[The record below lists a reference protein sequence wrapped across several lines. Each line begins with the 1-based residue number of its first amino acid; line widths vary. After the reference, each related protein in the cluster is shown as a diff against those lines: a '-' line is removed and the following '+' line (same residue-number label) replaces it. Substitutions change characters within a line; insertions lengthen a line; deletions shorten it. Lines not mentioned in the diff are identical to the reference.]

1 MLECLV
7 GSELAARSKELSAQ
21 LAPIAREC
29 GFILRRSRH
38 FSAPGFVLTLLKA
51 TVRGKA
57 SFNQLAMTL
66 GDIEEKTLSKQ
77 ALHKRIGP
85 AAARFMF
92 GTVAKALSLRW
103 NDGGP
108 DGGMLAGF
116 NRVIVEDSS
125 QRPLPATNHQHFPA
139 HGNGHGETAGAK
151 FDLCFDLKTGQPV
164 EATLHL
170 ATTQDREIGP
180 DLIDQIR
187 RGDLVLRDMGY
198 FSSGEFA
205 RIEDLDAFW
214 LSRLP
219 ATTGA
224 TDEQGLT
231 LEDRLQ
237 ASRGRRVEFQAKL
250 GQDGHPARLVAVRAE
265 RHVAKRRRRERREA
279 ARKQGR
285 TPSADTLLRDGWH
298 IMVTNIPTE
307 KMDSTTLFELY
318 AQRWQIE
325 IVFRAWKQSGR
336 AHAALK
342 RRSNP
347 FHLECLMLASLLHLI
362 LTMKVAGLVA
372 AGVSDLIASI
382 EKLADSLAAHILKIT
397 RLIELPEWSPDPRHL
412 ALDRRNTR
420 SSLAQSRAPR
430 LG

>member
-1 MLECLV
+1 MLERLI
-7 GSELAARSKELSAQ
+7 GSELAARSKELSSQ
-21 LAPIAREC
+21 LEPIARKC
-29 GFILRRSRH
+29 GFIRRRSRH
-38 FSAPGFVLTLLKA
+38 FSAPGFVLTLLQGIIQ
-51 TVRGKA
+51 GKA
-57 SFNQLAMTL
+57 SFNQLVMTL
-66 GDIEEKTLSKQ
+66 GDLEEKSLTKQ
-77 ALHKRIGP
+77 ALHKRMNRT
-85 AAARFMF
+85 ATKFMF

-103 NDGGP
+103 NRADAG
-108 DGGMLAGF
+108 GGMLSGF
-116 NRVIVEDSS
+116 KRVIVEDSS
-125 QRPLPATNHQHFPA
+125 QRRLPATNHEHFPA

-151 FDLCFDLKTGQPV
+151 FDLGFDLRTGEPV

-180 DLIDQIR
+180 DLIDEIR

-198 FSSGEFA
+198 FSAGEFA

-224 TDEQGLT
+224 TDERGRC
-231 LEDRLQ
+231 LEDVLRG
-237 ASRGRRVEFQAKL
+237 SRRKFVEFQARL
-250 GQDGHPARLVAVRAE
+250 GNDGHPARLVAVRAQ
-265 RHVAKRRRRERREA
+265 RQVAERRRRERREA

-298 IMVTNIPTE
+298 IMVTNISEE
-307 KMDSTTLFELY
+307 KMDSQTLFKLY

-336 AHAALK
+336 ADAALD

-347 FHLECLMLASLLHLI
+347 FHLESLMLASLLHLV

-372 AGVSDLIASI
+372 ARVSDLAASI
-382 EKLADSLAAHILKIT
+382 EKLADSLAGHILRIT
-397 RLIELPEWSPDPRHL
+397 GFVELSDWSPDPRHL
-412 ALDRRNTR
+412 ALDRRKTR
-420 SSLAQSRAPR
+420 SSLAQSRAR
-430 LG
+430 A